1 MTDAEIRLLYTLVCA
16 PPFDLL
22 VFYVFRDRLRFARS
36 YIICGYM
43 LVLALTHAVQMSLPL
58 DMSLVA
64 LLCRPLALFYM
75 LLVIRDQALRVIS
88 IALLVYPLLM
98 LAGTLGTMTEHFFGA
113 GLPPG
118 LWKCLLIPMMF
129 LLVLP
134 AALHTIRHLLM
145 PMLAV
150 DDRRLWLYLS
160 GYEVILVA
168 LAVAADPANTSVQ
181 PTILAARL
189 LLPLALVQYLR
200 VSTLLT
206 RYAEEGNTLHHQ
218 QLHEQMIRTSEEA
231 RYHTMLDLWRSS
243 RRMRHDLRHHM
254 TMIAQLAHEESH
266 ERLAA
271 YLDDLA
277 EQFAEQTTRTNVH
290 LVDIVR
296 RP

>member
-1 MTDAEIRLLYTLVCA
+1 MTDAEIRLLYTFVCV

-22 VFYVFRDRLRFARS
+22 VFYVFRDRLRFAQR
-36 YIICGYM
+36 YVVCGYM
-43 LVLALTHAVQMSLPL
+43 LMLALTQAAQMSLPL
-58 DMSLVA
+58 DMSMIA

-75 LLVIRDQALRVIS
+75 LLSIRDQPLRVLS
-88 IALLVYPLLM
+88 ITLLVYPLLM
-98 LAGTLGTMTEHFFGA
+98 LAGTLGTMAEYFFGA

-129 LLVLP
+129 LLILP
-134 AALHTIRHLLM
+134 AALHTNRHLLA
-145 PMLAV
+145 PMLQV
-150 DDRRLWLYLS
+150 DDRRLWLYLC

-206 RYAEEGNTLHHQ
+206 RYAEKGNALHQQ

-231 RYHTMLDLWRSS
+231 RYQMMLSLWRSS

-254 TMIAQLAHEESH
+254 TVIAQLAHEASR

-271 YLDDLA
+271 YLDNLA
-277 EQFAEQTTRTNVH
+277 EQFAKQKAEEH
-290 LVDIVR
+290 K
-296 RP
+296 

>member
-36 YIICGYM
+36 YVICGYM
-43 LVLALTHAVQMSLPL
+43 LVLALTQAAQMSLPL

-75 LLVIRDQALRVIS
+75 LLVIRDQSLRVIS

-118 LWKCLLIPMMF
+118 LWKCLLVPMMF

-145 PMLAV
+145 PMLSV

-181 PTILAARL
+181 LTILAARL

-200 VSTLLT
+200 VSALLT
-206 RYAEEGNTLHHQ
+206 RYAEEGNALHQ
-218 QLHEQMIRTSEEA
+218 QRLHEQMIRMSEEA
-231 RYHTMLDLWRSS
+231 HYHTMLALWRSS

-254 TMIAQLAHEESH
+254 AMIAQLAHEESR
-266 ERLAA
+266 ERLKA

-277 EQFAEQTTRTNVH
+277 GQFAEQKSEERK
-290 LVDIVR
+290 
-296 RP
+296 

>member
-36 YIICGYM
+36 YVICGYM
-43 LVLALTHAVQMSLPL
+43 LVLALTQAAQMSLPL

-75 LLVIRDQALRVIS
+75 LLVIRDQSLRVIS

-145 PMLAV
+145 PMLSV

-181 PTILAARL
+181 LTILAARL

-200 VSTLLT
+200 VSALLT
-206 RYAEEGNTLHHQ
+206 RYAEEGNALHQ
-218 QLHEQMIRTSEEA
+218 QRLHEQMIRMSEEA
-231 RYHTMLDLWRSS
+231 HYQTMLALWRSS

-254 TMIAQLAHEESH
+254 AMIAQLAHEESR
-266 ERLAA
+266 ERLKA

-277 EQFAEQTTRTNVH
+277 GQFAEQKSEERK
-290 LVDIVR
+290 
-296 RP
+296 

>member
-36 YIICGYM
+36 YVICGYM
-43 LVLALTHAVQMSLPL
+43 LVLALTQAAQMSLPL

-75 LLVIRDQALRVIS
+75 LLVIRDQSLRVIS

-145 PMLAV
+145 PMLSV

-181 PTILAARL
+181 LTILAARL

-200 VSTLLT
+200 VSALLT
-206 RYAEEGNTLHHQ
+206 RYAEEGNALHQ
-218 QLHEQMIRTSEEA
+218 QRLHEQMIRMSEEA
-231 RYHTMLDLWRSS
+231 HYHTMLALWRSS

-254 TMIAQLAHEESH
+254 AMIAQLAHEESR
-266 ERLAA
+266 ERLKA

-277 EQFAEQTTRTNVH
+277 GQFAEQKSEERK
-290 LVDIVR
+290 
-296 RP
+296 

>member
-1 MTDAEIRLLYTLVCA
+1 MTDAEIRLLYTIVCV

-22 VFYVFRDRLRFARS
+22 VFYVFHDQLRFARI
-36 YIICGYM
+36 YVVCGYM
-43 LVLALTHAVQMSLPL
+43 LVLALTQAAQMSLPL

-75 LLVIRDQALRVIS
+75 LLVIRDQPLRVIS

-145 PMLAV
+145 PMLSV

-168 LAVAADPANTSVQ
+168 L
-181 PTILAARL
+181 
-189 LLPLALVQYLR
+189 
-200 VSTLLT
+200 
-206 RYAEEGNTLHHQ
+206 
-218 QLHEQMIRTSEEA
+218 
-231 RYHTMLDLWRSS
+231 
-243 RRMRHDLRHHM
+243 
-254 TMIAQLAHEESH
+254 
-266 ERLAA
+266 
-271 YLDDLA
+271 
-277 EQFAEQTTRTNVH
+277 
-290 LVDIVR
+290 
-296 RP
+296 

>member
-22 VFYVFRDRLRFARS
+22 VFYVFHDQLRFARI
-36 YIICGYM
+36 YVVCGYM
-43 LVLALTHAVQMSLPL
+43 LVLALTQATQMSLPL

-75 LLVIRDQALRVIS
+75 LLVIRDQPLRVIS

-145 PMLAV
+145 PMLSV

-200 VSTLLT
+200 VSSLLT
-206 RYAEEGNTLHHQ
+206 RYAEEGNALHQ
-218 QLHEQMIRTSEEA
+218 QRLHEQMIRMSEEA
-231 RYHTMLDLWRSS
+231 HYHTMLALWRSS

-254 TMIAQLAHEESH
+254 TMIAQLAHEASR
-266 ERLAA
+266 ERLKA

-277 EQFAEQTTRTNVH
+277 GQFAEEKAEERK
-290 LVDIVR
+290 
-296 RP
+296 

>member
-22 VFYVFRDRLRFARS
+22 VFYVFRDQLRFARI
-36 YIICGYM
+36 YVVCGYM
-43 LVLALTHAVQMSLPL
+43 LVLALTQATQMSLPL

-75 LLVIRDQALRVIS
+75 LLVIRDQPLRVIS

-145 PMLAV
+145 PMLSV

-206 RYAEEGNTLHHQ
+206 RYAEEGNALHRQ
-218 QLHEQMIRTSEEA
+218 QLHEQMMRLSEEA
-231 RYHTMLDLWRSS
+231 RYHTMLALWRSS

-254 TMIAQLAHEESH
+254 TMIAQLAHEESR
-266 ERLAA
+266 ERLKA

-277 EQFAEQTTRTNVH
+277 GQFAEQK
-290 LVDIVR
+290 
-296 RP
+296 

>member
-22 VFYVFRDRLRFARS
+22 VFYVFRDRLRFAR
-36 YIICGYM
+36 GYV
-43 LVLALTHAVQMSLPL
+43 LVGYLLLLALTQCIQMTAGL
-58 DMSLVA
+58 DMSLTA
-64 LLCRPLALFYM
+64 LLCRPLAVLYM
-75 LLVIRDQALRVIS
+75 MATIHDRPLRVLS

-98 LAGTLGTMTEHFFGA
+98 LAETLGTMTEYFFGA

-118 LWKCLLIPMMF
+118 LWKCLLIPMLF

-145 PMLAV
+145 PMLSV
-150 DDRRLWLYLS
+150 EDRRLWLYLC

-168 LAVAADPANTSVQ
+168 LAVAADPSGASVQ
-181 PTILAARL
+181 PTIIAARL
-189 LLPLALVQYLR
+189 LLPLALIQYLR

-206 RYAEEGNTLHHQ
+206 RYAEEENALHQ
-218 QLHEQMIRTSEEA
+218 QKLSEQMIRRTEAA
-231 RYHTMLDLWRSS
+231 RYQTMLALWRSS

-254 TMIAQLAHEESH
+254 TIIAQLAHEGSH
-266 ERLAA
+266 ARLAA

-277 EQFAEQTTRTNVH
+277 ERFAEQKAEE
-290 LVDIVR
+290 R
-296 RP
+296 RQ

>member
-22 VFYVFRDRLRFARS
+22 VFYVFRDRLRFARI
-36 YIICGYM
+36 YVICGYM
-43 LVLALTHAVQMSLPL
+43 LVLALTQAAQMSLPL

-75 LLVIRDQALRVIS
+75 LLSIRDQSLRVIS

-98 LAGTLGTMTEHFFGA
+98 LAGTLGTMTEYFFGA
-113 GLPPG
+113 GLPPE

-145 PMLAV
+145 PMLSV

-206 RYAEEGNTLHHQ
+206 RYAEEGNALHQ
-218 QLHEQMIRTSEEA
+218 QRLHEQMIRMSEEA
-231 RYHTMLDLWRSS
+231 HYHTMLALWRSS

-254 TMIAQLAHEESH
+254 TMIAQLAHEESRK
-266 ERLAA
+266 RLAA

-277 EQFAEQTTRTNVH
+277 RQFAEQKAEEH
-290 LVDIVR
+290 K
-296 RP
+296 

>member
-36 YIICGYM
+36 YVICGYM
-43 LVLALTHAVQMSLPL
+43 LVLALTQAAQMSLPL

-75 LLVIRDQALRVIS
+75 LLVIRDQSLRVIS

-145 PMLAV
+145 PMLSV

-181 PTILAARL
+181 LTILAARL

-200 VSTLLT
+200 VSALLT
-206 RYAEEGNTLHHQ
+206 RYAEERNALHQ
-218 QLHEQMIRTSEEA
+218 QRLHEQMIRMSEEA
-231 RYHTMLDLWRSS
+231 HYHTMLALWRSS

-254 TMIAQLAHEESH
+254 AMIAQLAHEERR
-266 ERLAA
+266 ERLKA

-277 EQFAEQTTRTNVH
+277 GQFAEQKSEERK
-290 LVDIVR
+290 
-296 RP
+296 

>member
-1 MTDAEIRLLYTLVCA
+1 MTDAEIRLLYTFVCV

-22 VFYVFRDRLRFARS
+22 VFYVFRDRLRFAQR
-36 YIICGYM
+36 YVVCGYM
-43 LVLALTHAVQMSLPL
+43 LVLALTQAAQMSLPL
-58 DMSLVA
+58 DMSMIA

-75 LLVIRDQALRVIS
+75 LLSIRDQPLRVLS

-98 LAGTLGTMTEHFFGA
+98 LAGTLGTMAEYFFGA

-129 LLVLP
+129 LLILP
-134 AALHTIRHLLM
+134 AALHTNRHLLA
-145 PMLAV
+145 PMLQV
-150 DDRRLWLYLS
+150 DDRRLWLYLC

-206 RYAEEGNTLHHQ
+206 RYAEKGNALHQQ

-231 RYHTMLDLWRSS
+231 HYQMMLSLWRSS

-254 TMIAQLAHEESH
+254 TVIAQLAHEASR

-271 YLDDLA
+271 YLDNLA
-277 EQFAEQTTRTNVH
+277 EQFAKQKAEEH
-290 LVDIVR
+290 K
-296 RP
+296 

>member
-1 MTDAEIRLLYTLVCA
+1 
-16 PPFDLL
+16 
-22 VFYVFRDRLRFARS
+22 
-36 YIICGYM
+36 
-43 LVLALTHAVQMSLPL
+43 
-58 DMSLVA
+58 
-64 LLCRPLALFYM
+64 M
-75 LLVIRDQALRVIS
+75 LLVIGDQPLRVIS

-145 PMLAV
+145 PMLSV

-160 GYEVILVA
+160 SYEVILVA

-200 VSTLLT
+200 VSALLT
-206 RYAEEGNTLHHQ
+206 RYAEEGNALHQ
-218 QLHEQMIRTSEEA
+218 QRLHEQMIRMSEEA
-231 RYHTMLDLWRSS
+231 HYHTMLALWRSS

-254 TMIAQLAHEESH
+254 AMIAQLAHEESR

-277 EQFAEQTTRTNVH
+277 EQFAEQKSEERK
-290 LVDIVR
+290 
-296 RP
+296 

>member
-36 YIICGYM
+36 YIVCGYM
-43 LVLALTHAVQMSLPL
+43 LVLALTQIVQMSLPL

-75 LLVIRDQALRVIS
+75 LLVIRDQPLRVLS

-98 LAGTLGTMTEHFFGA
+98 LAGTLGTMTEYFFGA

-145 PMLAV
+145 PMLSV

-206 RYAEEGNTLHHQ
+206 RYAEEGNALHQQ
-218 QLHEQMIRTSEEA
+218 QLHE
-231 RYHTMLDLWRSS
+231 
-243 RRMRHDLRHHM
+243 
-254 TMIAQLAHEESH
+254 
-266 ERLAA
+266 
-271 YLDDLA
+271 
-277 EQFAEQTTRTNVH
+277 
-290 LVDIVR
+290 
-296 RP
+296 

>member
-1 MTDAEIRLLYTLVCA
+1 MTDAEIRLLYTLACT

-36 YIICGYM
+36 YVVCGYM
-43 LVLALTHAVQMSLPL
+43 LVLALTQAVQMSLPL
-58 DMSLVA
+58 DMSLIA

-75 LLVIRDQALRVIS
+75 LLVIRDQPLRVLS
-88 IALLVYPLLM
+88 IALLIYPLLM
-98 LAGTLGTMTEHFFGA
+98 LAGTFGTMTEYFFGA

-134 AALHTIRHLLM
+134 AALHTNRRLLA
-145 PMLAV
+145 PMLQL
-150 DDRRLWLYLS
+150 DDRRLWLYLC

-200 VSTLLT
+200 VSALLT
-206 RYAEEGNTLHHQ
+206 RYAEEGNALHQ
-218 QLHEQMIRTSEEA
+218 QRLHEQMIRASEEA
-231 RYHTMLDLWRSS
+231 RYHTMLALWRSS
-243 RRMRHDLRHHM
+243 RRMRHDLGHHM
-254 TMIAQLAHEESH
+254 TMIAQLAHEDSR
-266 ERLAA
+266 ERLKA
-271 YLDDLA
+271 YLDNLA
-277 EQFAEQTTRTNVH
+277 EQFAEQKAEE
-290 LVDIVR
+290 R
-296 RP
+296 R

>member
-1 MTDAEIRLLYTLVCA
+1 MTDAEIRLLYTIVCV

-22 VFYVFRDRLRFARS
+22 VFYVFRNRLRFARS
-36 YIICGYM
+36 YVVCGYM
-43 LVLALTHAVQMSLPL
+43 LVLALTQAAQMSLPL

-75 LLVIRDQALRVIS
+75 LLVIRDQSLRVIS

-145 PMLAV
+145 PMLSV

-200 VSTLLT
+200 VSSLLT
-206 RYAEEGNTLHHQ
+206 RYAEEGNALHQ
-218 QLHEQMIRTSEEA
+218 QRLHEQMIRMSEEA
-231 RYHTMLDLWRSS
+231 HYHTMLALWRSS

-254 TMIAQLAHEESH
+254 TMIAQLAHEASR
-266 ERLAA
+266 ERLKA

-277 EQFAEQTTRTNVH
+277 GQFAEEKAEERK
-290 LVDIVR
+290 
-296 RP
+296 

>member
-1 MTDAEIRLLYTLVCA
+1 MTDTEIRLLHTLVCA

-22 VFYVFRDRLRFARS
+22 VFYVFRERLRFARS
-36 YIICGYM
+36 CVLVGYLLL
-43 LVLALTHAVQMSLPL
+43 LVLTQWIQMTAGL
-58 DMSLVA
+58 DMSLTA
-64 LLCRPLALFYM
+64 LLCRPLAVLYM
-75 LLVIRDQALRVIS
+75 TATIHDRPLRVLS
-88 IALLVYPLLM
+88 ITLLVYPLLM
-98 LAGTLGTMTEHFFGA
+98 LAGTIGAAAEHFFGA

-118 LWKCLLIPMMF
+118 LWKGLLVPMMF

-145 PMLAV
+145 PMLSV

-206 RYAEEGNTLHHQ
+206 RYAEEGNALHQQ

-243 RRMRHDLRHHM
+243 RRMRHDLSQHA
-254 TMIAQLAHEESH
+254 TMIAQLAREGRR

-271 YLDDLA
+271 YLPNLA
-277 EQFAEQTTRTNVH
+277 QQFAAMPGE
-290 LVDIVR
+290 IKK
-296 RP
+296 

>member
-36 YIICGYM
+36 YVICGYM
-43 LVLALTHAVQMSLPL
+43 LVLALTQAAQMSLPL

-75 LLVIRDQALRVIS
+75 LLVIRDQSLRVIS

-145 PMLAV
+145 PMLSV

-181 PTILAARL
+181 LTILAARL

-200 VSTLLT
+200 VSALLT
-206 RYAEEGNTLHHQ
+206 RYAEEGNALHQ
-218 QLHEQMIRTSEEA
+218 QRLHEQMIRMSEEA
-231 RYHTMLDLWRSS
+231 HYHTMLALWRSS

-254 TMIAQLAHEESH
+254 TMIAQLAHEESR
-266 ERLAA
+266 ERLKA

-277 EQFAEQTTRTNVH
+277 GQFAEQKSEERK
-290 LVDIVR
+290 
-296 RP
+296 

>member
-36 YIICGYM
+36 YVICGYM
-43 LVLALTHAVQMSLPL
+43 LVLALTQAAQMSLPL

-75 LLVIRDQALRVIS
+75 LLVIRDQSLRVIS

-145 PMLAV
+145 PMLSV

-181 PTILAARL
+181 LTILAARL

-200 VSTLLT
+200 VSALLT
-206 RYAEEGNTLHHQ
+206 RYAEEGNALHQ
-218 QLHEQMIRTSEEA
+218 QRLHEQMIRMSEEA
-231 RYHTMLDLWRSS
+231 HYHTMLALWRSS
-243 RRMRHDLRHHM
+243 RRMRHDLRDHM
-254 TMIAQLAHEESH
+254 TMIAQLAHEESR
-266 ERLAA
+266 ERLKA

-277 EQFAEQTTRTNVH
+277 GQFAEQKSEERK
-290 LVDIVR
+290 
-296 RP
+296 

>member
-36 YIICGYM
+36 YVVCGYM
-43 LVLALTHAVQMSLPL
+43 LVLALTQTAQMSLPL

-75 LLVIRDQALRVIS
+75 LLVIGDQPLRVIS

-98 LAGTLGTMTEHFFGA
+98 LAGTLGTMTEYFFGA

-145 PMLAV
+145 PMLSV

-206 RYAEEGNTLHHQ
+206 RYAEEGNALHQQ
-218 QLHEQMIRTSEEA
+218 QLHEQMIRMSEEA
-231 RYHTMLDLWRSS
+231 HYQTMLDLWRSS

-254 TMIAQLAHEESH
+254 TMIAQLAHEESR
-266 ERLAA
+266 ERLKA

-277 EQFAEQTTRTNVH
+277 EQFAEQKSEEGQ
-290 LVDIVR
+290 
-296 RP
+296 

>member
-22 VFYVFRDRLRFARS
+22 VFYVFHDQLRFARI
-36 YIICGYM
+36 YVVCGYM
-43 LVLALTHAVQMSLPL
+43 LVLALTQATQMSLPL

-75 LLVIRDQALRVIS
+75 LLVIRDQPLRVIS

-98 LAGTLGTMTEHFFGA
+98 LAGTLGTMTEHLFGA

-145 PMLAV
+145 PMLSV
-150 DDRRLWLYLS
+150 DDRRLWLYLC

-168 LAVAADPANTSVQ
+168 LAVAADPSGTSVQ
-181 PTILAARL
+181 PTIIAARL
-189 LLPLALVQYLR
+189 LLPLALIQYLR
-200 VSTLLT
+200 VSNLLA
-206 RYAEEGNTLHHQ
+206 RYTEEGNALHTR
-218 QLHEQMIRTSEEA
+218 QLHEQMIRSAEEA
-231 RYHTMLDLWRSS
+231 RYQTMLALWRSS

-254 TMIAQLAHEESH
+254 TMIAQLAHEESR

-277 EQFAEQTTRTNVH
+277 EQFAEQKSEERK
-290 LVDIVR
+290 
-296 RP
+296 

>member
-1 MTDAEIRLLYTLVCA
+1 MTDTEIRLLHTLVCA

-43 LVLALTHAVQMSLPL
+43 LVLALTHAAQMSLPL

-75 LLVIRDQALRVIS
+75 LLVIGDQPLRVIS

-98 LAGTLGTMTEHFFGA
+98 LAGTLGTMTEYFFGA

-145 PMLAV
+145 PMLSV
-150 DDRRLWLYLS
+150 DDRRLWLYLC

-168 LAVAADPANTSVQ
+168 LAVAADPSGTSVQ
-181 PTILAARL
+181 PTIIAARL
-189 LLPLALVQYLR
+189 LLPLALIQYLR
-200 VSTLLT
+200 VSNLLA
-206 RYAEEGNTLHHQ
+206 RYTEEGNALHTR
-218 QLHEQMIRTSEEA
+218 QLHEQMIRSAEEA
-231 RYHTMLDLWRSS
+231 RYQTMLALWRSS

-254 TMIAQLAHEESH
+254 TMIAQLAHEESR

>member
-43 LVLALTHAVQMSLPL
+43 LVLALTQAAQMSLPL

-75 LLVIRDQALRVIS
+75 LLVIRDQSLRVIS

-145 PMLAV
+145 PMLSV
-150 DDRRLWLYLS
+150 DDRRLWLYLC

-206 RYAEEGNTLHHQ
+206 RYAEEGNALHQ
-218 QLHEQMIRTSEEA
+218 QRLHEQMIRMSEEA
-231 RYHTMLDLWRSS
+231 HYHTMLDLWRSS

-254 TMIAQLAHEESH
+254 TMIAQLAHEESR

-277 EQFAEQTTRTNVH
+277 GQFAEQKAEEH
-290 LVDIVR
+290 K
-296 RP
+296 

>member
-36 YIICGYM
+36 YVVCGYM
-43 LVLALTHAVQMSLPL
+43 LVLALTQAAQMSLPL

-75 LLVIRDQALRVIS
+75 LLVIRDQSLRVIS

-145 PMLAV
+145 PMLSV

-160 GYEVILVA
+160 SYEVILVA

-200 VSTLLT
+200 VSTLFT
-206 RYAEEGNTLHHQ
+206 RYANEGNTLHQ
-218 QLHEQMIRTSEEA
+218 QRLHEQMIRMSEEA
-231 RYHTMLDLWRSS
+231 HYHTMLALWRSS

-254 TMIAQLAHEESH
+254 TMIAQLAHEESR
-266 ERLAA
+266 ERLKA

-277 EQFAEQTTRTNVH
+277 GQFAEQKSEERK
-290 LVDIVR
+290 
-296 RP
+296 